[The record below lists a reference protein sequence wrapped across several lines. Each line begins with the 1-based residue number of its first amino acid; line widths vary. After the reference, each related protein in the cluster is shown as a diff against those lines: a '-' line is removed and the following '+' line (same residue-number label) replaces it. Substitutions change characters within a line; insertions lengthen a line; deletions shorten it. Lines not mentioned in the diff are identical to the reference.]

1 MMHVFI
7 SSVTYALKDERNSLA
22 RILSV
27 VPPYEPVRF
36 EDFVSQDRSSRDA
49 CLAGVDASD
58 VYVLLLGP
66 RYGEPLP
73 DSGIAPTEE
82 EFTAAIRQ
90 GKPVLVF
97 TKTTG
102 EPDEP
107 RQAEFKR
114 KVEHYVN
121 GRFRKSFSDPES
133 LNVAVL
139 AALLDVTPAPVALAW
154 ERLPQPAPVRWR
166 WDSPALR
173 DPSLYAPV
181 FDVHLVP
188 LAAQPVLATRLH
200 ALPTELARMGRE
212 TGFFREGDQLKV
224 GNDSTAA
231 WAWVP
236 DTPAA
241 RSGFAER
248 REHEYKGFAVHSSGQ
263 VSAFHALPT
272 DFIGALV
279 DIPELQRRAASL
291 LASAVRYLP
300 TQTGST
306 AIAATLSPL
315 DHVFEGD
322 PIRVIGRTSGGIRS
336 RQGLAAIMQP
346 VMAVPTDAIPPHTGD
361 IAAEIAAVVVQSLRD
376 APR

>member
-1 MMHVFI
+1 MRVFI

-27 VPPYEPVRF
+27 VPPYEPLRF

-49 CLAGVDASD
+49 CLAGVDAAD

-73 DSGIAPTEE
+73 DSGFAPTEE

-97 TKTTG
+97 TKITS

-114 KVEHYVN
+114 KVEHYIN

-133 LNVAVL
+133 LNVATL
-139 AALLDVTPAPVALAW
+139 AALRDITTTPAPLHW
-154 ERLPQPAPVRWR
+154 EQLSQPAAVRWR
-166 WDSPALR
+166 WDTPALH
-173 DPSLYAPV
+173 DQGLYAPV
-181 FDVHLVP
+181 FDVHLIP
-188 LAAQPVLATRLH
+188 LAAKPVLAARLH
-200 ALPTELARMGRE
+200 AIPAELARTGRE
-212 TGFFREGDQLKV
+212 TGFFEESDQLRI

-231 WAWVP
+231 WAWVS
-236 DTPAA
+236 DSSA
-241 RSGFAER
+241 RGSAFAER
-248 REHEYKGFAVHSSGQ
+248 REHEYRGLVVYSTSQ
-263 VSAFHALPT
+263 VSAFRALPT

-279 DIPELQRRAASL
+279 DTPELQRRASSL
-291 LASAVRYLP
+291 ILSAARYLP
-300 TQTGST
+300 TQPDPT

-322 PIRVIGRTSGGIRS
+322 PARVTGRSSGGIRS
-336 RQGLAAIMQP
+336 RQGLTAIMRP
-346 VMAVPTDAIPPHTGD
+346 VMAVPAGSIIPNVGD
-361 IAAEIAAVVVQSLRD
+361 IAAEIAATILQSLHD